1 MTAALHTVRLVPVGS
16 GAGGSGVNGSGADGS
31 GRGGSGRGGSG
42 MDGPGVNGSGT
53 DRPHVNGSGADGGSA
68 AALFE
73 ARVTSAAGVHHGLLA
88 ADPSAAA
95 ERPGPGFVDEHLM
108 LDLTEPG
115 GLRWRRHADVLHL
128 GPVPAADVHARL
140 AGLLAAH
147 PGCAVATAEHRPGAV
162 LVLARSGA
170 RLVLRASGP
179 AGEPVPPPALGSL
192 AHAWLAAGRAL
203 GELDRV
209 SAAGCRAPGS
219 GWSRLA
225 PAPTP
230 SVTSTL
236 TPPGRPDGG

>member
-16 GAGGSGVNGSGADGS
+16 GAGGPGA
-31 GRGGSGRGGSG
+31 GGSGPGS
-42 MDGPGVNGSGT
+42 PGA
-53 DRPHVNGSGADGGSA
+53 RGGSA

-73 ARVTSAAGVHHGLLA
+73 ARVTSTAGVHHGLLA
-88 ADPSAAA
+88 ADPPATAAA
-95 ERPGPGFVDEHLM
+95 ERPGPGFVDEHLV

-128 GPVPAADVHARL
+128 GPVPAADADARL
-140 AGLLAAH
+140 AELLAAH

-162 LVLARSGA
+162 LVLAQSGA
-170 RLVLRASGP
+170 RLVLRASGPASGP

-219 GWSRLA
+219 GWSRLRPALA
-225 PAPTP
+225 PSAACAPTP
-230 SVTSTL
+230 VLAPVL
-236 TPPGRPDGG
+236 TPPVRPDGG

>member
-1 MTAALHTVRLVPVGS
+1 MTAALHTVRMVPVGP
-16 GAGGSGVNGSGADGS
+16 GAGGPGVSGPGAGGAGGNGPGAG
-31 GRGGSGRGGSG
+31 GGSG
-42 MDGPGVNGSGT
+42 
-53 DRPHVNGSGADGGSA
+53 

-73 ARVTSAAGVHHGLLA
+73 ARVTSTAGVHHGLLA
-88 ADPSAAA
+88 ADPPATAAA
-95 ERPGPGFVDEHLM
+95 ERPGPGFVDEHLV
-108 LDLTEPG
+108 LDLSEPG

-140 AGLLAAH
+140 AELLAAH

-179 AGEPVPPPALGSL
+179 AGEPVPPQALGSL

-219 GWSRLA
+219 GWSGLT

-230 SVTSTL
+230 SVTSALTPAL
-236 TPPGRPDGG
+236 TPPVRPDGG